1 MLLQRLIPELI
12 RSAQSCQRGN
22 HDGWRFPR
30 TPAARLKE
38 RVKVA
43 LGYAAPFDSSASL
56 EHILDHAGEFERA
69 YRLLSDEESRTL
81 MVELLKFRVLG
92 ESRVRL
98 PTNNERAARL
108 RSEVKSH
115 RRKRGTVSAP
125 PFSLDLYNV
134 GGVRLHC
141 HALNVLNTF
150 LLEQYAYSR
159 GGVSVTA
166 EEGDV
171 VIDAG
176 GCWGDTALYFAA
188 RGCHVHCFE
197 FVPANLEVLRRNL
210 ALNPG
215 LAVDVVE
222 SPLWESVGEE
232 VRFDLRGP
240 GTRASETGEPF
251 KTETIDNYVARTG
264 IPVGFIKMD
273 IEGAELKALKG
284 AEETLGRYRPKLAIS
299 LYHREEDFYAIPS
312 YLDSLN
318 LGYRLHLDHFTIHR
332 EETVLFALP

>member
-12 RSAQSCQRGN
+12 RGAQTRQRGN
-22 HDGWRFPR
+22 HDGWYFPQ
-30 TPAARLKE
+30 TATARLKA
-38 RVKVA
+38 RVKGA
-43 LGYAAPFDSSASL
+43 LGYAAPFDSSGSL
-56 EHILDHAGEFERA
+56 DHLLDHAEEFERA
-69 YRLLSDEESRTL
+69 YRLLADEESRTL

-98 PTNNERAARL
+98 PTNNDRTARL
-108 RSEVKSH
+108 RTEVKSY
-115 RRKRGTVSAP
+115 REKKGTVSAP
-125 PFSLDLYNV
+125 PFSLDLYSV

-141 HALNVLNTF
+141 HPMNVLNTF

-159 GGVSVTA
+159 GGVNVLA

-188 RGCHVHCFE
+188 GGCQVHCFE
-197 FVPANLEVLRRNL
+197 FVPANLEILRRNL

-215 LAVDVVE
+215 LAVEIVE
-222 SPLWESVGEE
+222 SPLWDSAGEE
-232 VRFDLRGP
+232 VRFDFRGP
-240 GTRASETGEPF
+240 GTCASEAGTPVR
-251 KTETIDNYVARTG
+251 TESIDNYVARTG
-264 IPVGFIKMD
+264 IPVNLIKMD
-273 IEGAELKALKG
+273 IEGSELRALKG
-284 AEETLGRYRPKLAIS
+284 AEGTLRRYGPKLAIS

-318 LGYRLHLDHFTIHR
+318 LGYRFQLDHFTIHR
-332 EETVLFALP
+332 AETVLFALP